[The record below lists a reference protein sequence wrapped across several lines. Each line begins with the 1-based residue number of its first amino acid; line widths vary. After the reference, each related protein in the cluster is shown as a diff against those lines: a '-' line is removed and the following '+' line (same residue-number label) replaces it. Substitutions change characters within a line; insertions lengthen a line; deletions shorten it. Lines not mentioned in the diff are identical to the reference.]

1 MHKINGVARNCS
13 QATKSAD
20 CNSFSQLYVQ
30 QFSGEVNYL
39 SFIFEMLKAFA
50 NQESL
55 DNLLFSLFLQSLIR
69 LQVVVVTQER
79 YRFAAKLV

>member
-30 QFSGEVNYL
+30 LFSGKVNYL
-39 SFIFEMLKAFA
+39 SFIFEMFKVFA

-55 DNLLFSLFLQSLIR
+55 DDLLFSLFLQSLFR
-69 LQVVVVTQER
+69 LPVVVVTQER
-79 YRFAAKLV
+79 FAAKLV